1 MKTKYILFVLLCTL
15 THTFQLVAQHTIP
28 SKVKGGFRA
37 CIAITSR
44 DVRTTTNT
52 YKFIQTKRVAEYD
65 DNGNS
70 FLETVYNFKDSIESK
85 TYYKRDSL
93 GKILAEIK
101 FNSLGGF
108 IREDLYKY
116 DTFGNKIE
124 WSTRDSSLHLYGKQ
138 IWEYDQQ
145 GKLFLDYGFHS
156 LHSDPNP
163 TIYQFDTIHHKK
175 VVKLRKS
182 SSTTSYYMYDEN
194 GDQIETRVY
203 DNLKN
208 ILKDKL
214 LSHYDNRGN
223 VLKSLWYKYDTTL
236 YVTCEFKYDDYN
248 NLIELINHESNPEGD
263 TKTTYKY
270 DERNNKIEDIVY
282 NSKGEIIDKHI
293 YIYNQKLNMLES
305 YISVSGNEVY
315 LIQSHIFDE
324 AGNEISFSYKR
335 YKRGSVITNKIY
347 DKWNNLTEEV
357 KCDIYNPTVTTQ
369 FIYLK

>member
-44 DVRTTTNT
+44 DVRTTTNK
-52 YKFIQTKRVAEYD
+52 YKFIQTKKVAEYD

-70 FLETVYNFKDSIESK
+70 FLEKVYNFKDSIESK

-124 WSTRDSSLHLYGKQ
+124 WSTRDSSGSLRGKQ

-145 GKLFLDYGFHS
+145 GKLFLDYGFRS
-156 LHSDPNP
+156 QYGNTDS
-163 TIYQFDTIHHKK
+163 TIYRFDTISHKK
-175 VVKLRKS
+175 VVKMRQS
-182 SSTTSYYMYDEN
+182 NSTTCFFTYNEN
-194 GDQIETRVY
+194 GDQIEMRIY

-208 ILKDKL
+208 ILEDKMV
-214 LSHYDNRGN
+214 SCYDNRGN
-223 VLKSLWYKYDTTL
+223 LLEDLWYKNDTSL
-236 YVTCEFKYDDYN
+236 YITYKYKYDDDNNQIEYYYHETDPKYN
-248 NLIELINHESNPEGD
+248 R
-263 TKTTYKY
+263 KTTYKF
-270 DERNNKIEDIVY
+270 DNRNNIIEEVEY
-282 NSKGEIIDKHI
+282 NNSVKNEYSYR
-293 YIYNQKLNMLES
+293 YIYNQKLNKLEYALS
-305 YISVSGNEVY
+305 IRNNEVY
-315 LIQSHIFDE
+315 LNESHIFDE
-324 AGNEISFSYKR
+324 EGNEISSSYSNSR
-335 YKRGSVITNKIY
+335 TVNRLY

-357 KCDIYNPTVTTQ
+357 KCDGYHPTVITQ

>member
-44 DVRTTTNT
+44 DVRITTNT
-52 YKFIQTKRVAEYD
+52 YKFIQTKKVAEYD

-124 WSTRDSSLHLYGKQ
+124 WSTRDSSGSLRGKQ

-145 GKLFLDYGFHS
+145 GKLFLDYGFRS
-156 LHSDPNP
+156 QYGNTDS
-163 TIYQFDTIHHKK
+163 TIYRFDTISHKK
-175 VVKLRKS
+175 VVKMRQS
-182 SSTTSYYMYDEN
+182 NSTTCFFTYNEN
-194 GDQIETRVY
+194 GDRIEMRIY

-208 ILKDKL
+208 ILEDKMV
-214 LSHYDNRGN
+214 SCYDNRGN
-223 VLKSLWYKYDTTL
+223 LLEDLWYKNDTSL
-236 YVTCEFKYDDYN
+236 YITYKYKYDDDN
-248 NLIELINHESNPEGD
+248 NQIEYYAFQKDSKNDS
-263 TKTTYKY
+263 KTTYKFDNRKNIIEKVEY
-270 DERNNKIEDIVY
+270 NNSGEIEDMY
-282 NSKGEIIDKHI
+282 R
-293 YIYNQKLNMLES
+293 YIYNQKLNKLEYGLS
-305 YISVSGNEVY
+305 IRNNKVY
-315 LIQSHIFDE
+315 LNESHIFDDE
-324 AGNEISFSYKR
+324 GNEISSSYNTR
-335 YKRGSVITNKIY
+335 PTIINRMY

-357 KCDIYNPTVTTQ
+357 KCDPINPTVTTK